1 MREISLGNGEI
12 KASQV
17 ALGIMRM
24 GAKSVTE
31 AQNILETVA
40 DQGLN
45 FIDSADIYHD
55 GHSEEVFG
63 QALKQSSLKR
73 EDLIIQSK
81 AGIVLEHSRTTADGL
96 VFGKRYDFS
105 KEHLLTAV
113 DGILSRMGLD
123 YLDSFLLHRPDP
135 LMEVDE
141 VAEAFNQLQASG
153 KVRAFGVSNF
163 NSRQIDL
170 LQSAVDQKLI
180 INQVQLS
187 LKHTPLIDQGL
198 FVNRFE
204 DEASDRTG
212 GLLEYAQQNKITL
225 QAWSPYQYGMFKGVF
240 IDNPKF
246 PELNQVLQTVAA
258 KYGVT
263 KNAIATAWITRLPQD
278 IQVIL
283 GSMNPV
289 HLKESLAGAD
299 IRLTRQ
305 EWYDLYLAAG
315 HQLP

>member
-1 MREISLGNGEI
+1 MRKISLGNGEI

-24 GAKSVTE
+24 GTKSVDE
-31 AQNILETVA
+31 AQAVLETVA
-40 DQGLN
+40 EAGLN
-45 FIDSADIYHD
+45 FIDSADIYAD
-55 GHSEEVFG
+55 GKSELVFS

-73 EDLIIQSK
+73 EDFYIQSK
-81 AGIVLEHSRTTADGL
+81 AGIVLEHARTTADGL

-105 KEHLLTAV
+105 KEHILSAV
-113 DGILSRMGLD
+113 DGILQRLKID

-141 VAEAFNQLQASG
+141 VAEAFNELQATG

-163 NSRQIDL
+163 NTRQIDL
-170 LQSAVDQKLI
+170 LQKAINQKLI

-187 LKHTPLIDQGL
+187 LKHTPLIDQGI

-204 DEASDRTG
+204 EEAIDRTG
-212 GLLEYAQQNKITL
+212 GMLEYAQANQITL
-225 QAWSPYQYGMFKGVF
+225 QAWSPYQYGMFAGVF

-246 PELNQVLQTVAA
+246 LELNQVLQTIAD

-278 IQVIL
+278 VQVTI
-283 GSMNPV
+283 GSMNPQ

-299 IRLTRQ
+299 VRLTRQ